1 MKTLYLVR
9 HAISSR
15 AIPELKDIDRPL
27 TEKGYSDAHLI
38 AKELKRRKIKTDLIV
53 TSHAIRAISTAL
65 IFAQALKY
73 PYRNILIN
81 EKIYSE
87 DFKEILTFIK
97 EIAPKYASIMMFG
110 HSPAFEELVNY
121 ISIKKIE
128 SFKTSG
134 FICLEADKNASFE
147 KGSFNE
153 GFYLFPEYL
162 EKA

>member
-9 HAISSR
+9 HAKSSR

-27 TEKGYSDAHLI
+27 TERGYSDAHLL
-38 AKELKRRKIKTDLIV
+38 AKELKRRKIKTDLII
-53 TSHAIRAISTAL
+53 TSHSIRTISTAL

-81 EKIYSE
+81 ERIYSE
-87 DFKEILTFIK
+87 DFKEILAVIK
-97 EIAPKYASIMMFG
+97 GYAVSHKTIMMFG
-110 HSPAFEELVNY
+110 HNPAFEELVNF
-121 ISIKKIE
+121 ISVKKID

-134 FICLEADKNASFE
+134 FICLKADKDASFE

-162 EKA
+162 AKA

>member
-1 MKTLYLVR
+1 MIKLYLVR
-9 HAISSR
+9 HAKSSR

-27 TEKGYSDAHLI
+27 TEKGYADAHLI
-38 AKELKRRKIKTDLIV
+38 TKELKRRKIKTDLII

-87 DFKEILTFIK
+87 NFKDILAVIK
-97 EIAPKYASIMMFG
+97 EHALKYKSIMVFG
-110 HSPAFEELVNY
+110 HNPAFEELVNY
-121 ISIKKIE
+121 LSVKKID

-134 FICLEADKNASFE
+134 FICLMSDKSSSFE
-147 KGSFNE
+147 KDSFYE

-162 EKA
+162 EK